1 MKMLILILV
10 IASTSTFAHNMPEDV
25 KEKKVLSIINSKF
38 NNLNFIDRML
48 ERGLDQEKIEKVIID
63 KESLNI
69 SFTPMNLNPFIALFD
84 VLQNISENEDVD
96 RNNLSINLS
105 KGDRD
110 FELTCNLLVTE
121 KEDFDSERFIYDFHF
136 IGCEL
141 EDLDNGKTKDV
152 FVSSDNDR
160 VMSEFQF

>member
-69 SFTPMNLNPFIALFD
+69 SFTPSVNQRKKIVFTFHQNFCFTLVFLTHLLWI
-84 VLQNISENEDVD
+84 VLIFLEM
-96 RNNLSINLS
+96 RLM
-105 KGDRD
+105 
-110 FELTCNLLVTE
+110 LTTE
-121 KEDFDSERFIYDFHF
+121 KFE
-136 IGCEL
+136 
-141 EDLDNGKTKDV
+141 TK
-152 FVSSDNDR
+152 
-160 VMSEFQF
+160 